1 MNEPRWDEARLLELE
16 KTEHD
21 FQEFK
26 SSPYI
31 YDPARGGIRA
41 DFLDQLSKQL
51 SAFANGGG
59 GHILIGVDDNGT
71 IDGGVPVD
79 LRSGGTREWLEDVVP
94 NLVTPLLTSFNVYEV
109 GSSGPESAIKP
120 GRAVYVIHVP
130 TSEDAPHQARDRRYY
145 LRIAGKSRPM
155 GHRHVLDI
163 LHRAQHPDVLIERV
177 NPYGHPRWITSDPRG
192 PFAIVC
198 LRTTLLNRGPVL
210 AQHVGCEF
218 KLPRYAVNSE
228 CRRRML
234 EQPDTRRMQYPG
246 EIVFF
251 VYHPLPLF
259 PTQSLSFADVW
270 LSIHSQNLEH
280 YRAQRV
286 TLDWT
291 VFADAAARREGRV
304 DVTAFNAVQE
314 GIRMVARHRTIR
326 LRSPY
331 RSGGV

>member
-1 MNEPRWDEARLLELE
+1 MNEVGWSEARLLDLE
-16 KTEHD
+16 PTEHD
-21 FQEFK
+21 YQEFK
-26 SSPYI
+26 STPYI
-31 YDPARGGIRA
+31 YDASRGGIRA
-41 DFLDQLSKQL
+41 DFLDNLSKQL

-59 GHILIGVDDNGT
+59 GHIFIGIDDDGH

-79 LRSGGTREWLEDVVP
+79 IRSGGTREWLEDVVP
-94 NLVTPLLTSFNVYEV
+94 NLVAPLLTQFNVFEV
-109 GSSGPESAIKP
+109 TPSGPQSAIAP

-130 TSEDAPHQARDRRYY
+130 TSDNAPHQSRDRRYY

-155 GHRHVLDI
+155 AHRHVLDI
-163 LHRAQHPDVLIERV
+163 MHRAQHPEVLIERV
-177 NPYGHPRWITSDPRG
+177 NPYGQAKWITSDPRG
-192 PFAIVC
+192 PFALVC

-228 CRRRML
+228 CRRL
-234 EQPDTRRMQYPG
+234 TLQQPDTRRMQYPG

-270 LSIHSQNLEH
+270 LSIHGQNVEH
-280 YRAQRV
+280 YREKRV
-286 TLDWT
+286 SLGWT
-291 VFADAAARREGRV
+291 VFADAAARREGKV
-304 DVTAFNAVQE
+304 EVTTFNAVQE
-314 GIRMVARHRTIR
+314 AIRMVTADRTTR

-331 RSGGV
+331 RSSNP

>member
-1 MNEPRWDEARLLELE
+1 MNEAAWDEARLLDLE
-16 KTEHD
+16 PTEHD

-26 SSPYI
+26 STPFI
-31 YDPARGGIRA
+31 HDPARGGIRA
-41 DFLDQLSKQL
+41 DFLDNLSKQL

-59 GHILIGVDDNGT
+59 GHLFLGLDDQGR

-94 NLVTPLLTSFNVYEV
+94 NLVTPQLTSFNVFEV
-109 GSSGPESAIKP
+109 PPRIPGSKIQAGH
-120 GRAVYVIHVP
+120 AVYVLHVP
-130 TSEDAPHQARDRRYY
+130 TSDNAPHQARDRRYY

-163 LHRAQHPDVLIERV
+163 LHRAQHPDVSIERV
-177 NPYGHPRWITSDPRG
+177 NPYGEPRWITKDPRG
-192 PFAIVC
+192 PFALVC
-198 LRTTLLNRGPVL
+198 LRTTLMNRGPVL

-228 CRRRML
+228 CRRRIL

-259 PTQSLSFADVW
+259 PTQTLSFADVW
-270 LSIHSQNLEH
+270 LSIHGSNVEH

-286 TLDWT
+286 ALDWT
-291 VFADAAARREGRV
+291 VFADAAQRREGRV
-304 DVTAFNAVQE
+304 NVTAFTAVQE
-314 GIRMVARHRTIR
+314 GIRMVTEHRTKR
-326 LRSPY
+326 VRSPY
-331 RSGGV
+331 RSSGA